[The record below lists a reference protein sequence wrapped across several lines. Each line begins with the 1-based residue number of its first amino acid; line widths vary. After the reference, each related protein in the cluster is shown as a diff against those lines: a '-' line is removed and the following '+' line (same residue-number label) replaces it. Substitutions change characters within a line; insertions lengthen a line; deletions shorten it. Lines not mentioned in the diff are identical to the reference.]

1 LANIILLDE
10 LTINQIAAGEV
21 VERPVSVVKELVENS
36 LDAGASRIIVD
47 LEEGGLSSITV
58 VDDGCGMSEED
69 LLLAFERHAT
79 SKIRSVS
86 DLSRIGTL
94 GFRGEAI
101 PSIAAI
107 SRMFFTTRVPQA
119 INGTR
124 AEVEGGALVAVVPA
138 GCPPG
143 STVVVKDLF
152 FNTPVRKKT
161 MKSPSFEGSLCGETI
176 SRLALT
182 RPDVSFE
189 LRTNG
194 RRVFYSTGSGSLLD
208 TLISVYGAQQAR
220 EMIPVDAAASGTRVK
235 GFTAKPAL
243 SRSSRNHIT
252 TIINGRYVQCAA
264 VKGAVEEAYRTLLP
278 RGRSPV
284 AVLELTVAPEMLDV
298 NVHPAKLEVRLL
310 EEGEVAAL
318 VTCSLKDVLRIRTS
332 IPSLNIYQTAA
343 GGRKEKRRSLPVSG
357 SRIYNEY
364 NQQVKAEF
372 DLKKEELNIGLKEES
387 QPMVN
392 HFESIAMELPND
404 AAAEENNDYVSTQNK
419 LPVLNVLA
427 WLKPTFI
434 LAGGDDG
441 LYLIDQH
448 AAHERVLYE
457 ECLAHEME
465 KPVQCLL
472 LPATMELDYRE
483 VAILSERIIWFNE
496 AGFLIEHFGGNT
508 FLLRGVPPHFPESQ
522 AKEFLLDMLDY
533 FRERGPGASRIE
545 FFNHLASA
553 IACRNAVKAGER
565 LSQAS
570 MEALLDR
577 LARTENPF
585 TCPHGRPTIINLS
598 YEDLEKKFKR

>member
-1 LANIILLDE
+1 MAKIILLDE
-10 LTINQIAAGEV
+10 YTRNQIAAGEV

-36 LDAGASRIIVD
+36 LDAGAARIIVD
-47 LEEGGLSSITV
+47 LEEGGLSAVTV

-69 LLLAFERHAT
+69 LPLAFQRHAT
-79 SKIRSVS
+79 SKISSVS

-107 SRMFFTTRVPQA
+107 SKMFFTTRVPQA
-119 INGTR
+119 VNGVR
-124 AEVEGGALVAVVPA
+124 AEAEGGSLIAVVPA

-176 SRLALT
+176 SRLALA

-189 LRTNG
+189 LRTKG
-194 RRVFYSTGSGSLLD
+194 KRVFYSTGTGRLLD
-208 TLISVYGAQQAR
+208 ALTAVYGASQAR
-220 EMIPVDAAASGTRVK
+220 EMIPVDAGASGTRVK
-235 GFTAKPAL
+235 GFTSKPAL
-243 SRSSRNHIT
+243 SRSGRNHIT

-264 VKGAVEEAYRTLLP
+264 VRGAVEEAYRTLLP

-298 NVHPAKLEVRLL
+298 NVHPAKLEVKLL
-310 EEGEVAAL
+310 EEREIAAL
-318 VTCSLKDVLRIRTS
+318 VIRSLKDALRVRTA
-332 IPSLNIYQTAA
+332 IPSLNIYQPST
-343 GGRKEKRRSLPVSG
+343 GRSDEKRHPLPVSG
-357 SRIYNEY
+357 SKMNSGAE
-364 NQQVKAEF
+364 QQEF
-372 DLKKEELNIGLKEES
+372 DLKKEELNLEWKEEAYP
-387 QPMVN
+387 QVAR
-392 HFESIAMELPND
+392 FEPSEAAIADE
-404 AAAEENNDYVSTQNK
+404 EENNRCVDTQKK
-419 LPVLNVLA
+419 LPALNVLA
-427 WLKPTFI
+427 WLKPTYI
-434 LAGGDDG
+434 LAGGEDG

-457 ECLAHEME
+457 ECLADGGE
-465 KPVQCLL
+465 KPAQCLM
-472 LPATMELDYRE
+472 LPISLELDHRE
-483 VAILSERIIWFNE
+483 TAILSERIIWFNE
-496 AGFLIEHFGGNT
+496 AGFLIEHFGGNA
-508 FLLRGVPPHFPESQ
+508 FLLRGAPPHLPEGQ
-522 AKEFLLDMLDY
+522 AREFLLDMLDY

-545 FFNHLASA
+545 FFNHLAA
-553 IACRNAVKAGER
+553 AAACRNAVKAGDR
-565 LSQAS
+565 LSQSS

-577 LARTENPF
+577 LAGTENPF